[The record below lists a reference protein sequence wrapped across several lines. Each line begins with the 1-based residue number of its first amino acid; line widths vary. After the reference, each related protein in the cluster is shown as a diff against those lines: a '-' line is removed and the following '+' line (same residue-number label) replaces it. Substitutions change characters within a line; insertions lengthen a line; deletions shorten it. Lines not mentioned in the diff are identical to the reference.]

1 MNNNS
6 YKNVLVTGAAQRMG
20 RAVAIDLARTG
31 WAVAVHYN
39 KSENAAENVVEKICT
54 AGGHAIAVS
63 ANLALED
70 EASTLVERSAKGLVP

>member
-1 MNNNS
+1 
-6 YKNVLVTGAAQRMG
+6 
-20 RAVAIDLARTG
+20 IDLARTG

-39 KSENAAENVVEKICT
+39 KSENAAKNVVEEICT

-70 EASTLVERSAKGLVP
+70 EASTLVERSAKGIGPITCVINNASIFEQDIP